1 MTETPRTFGAG
12 QSARDC
18 ERLVRTLQHDERVP
32 AVSAAVV
39 RPDRPGWTLAVGESS
54 PGTDSQ
60 PDTQFRI
67 GSITKTFTA
76 TLVMQLRDEGRL
88 DLDDRLDRHLDVPA
102 QGDLTIRTMLSHT
115 SGLQR
120 EPYGDIWDELSWP
133 STAQLHADLARVE
146 RVLAPARRWHY
157 SNLAYALLGDVVAR
171 LRNAPWAQVLQERLL
186 DPLGLARTSP
196 TPQPPAAQGY
206 LVDAYSDHA
215 RPEPAWEQGSLA
227 AAGML
232 WSTATDLAR
241 WISLL
246 ADPDPAV
253 LASTTVDEM
262 CQPVTVL
269 DPLDWQVGWGL
280 GLILANRSGRTVHT
294 GHDGAMPGFL
304 CGAYVDREKKVAAAV
319 LGSSGTAAETCSL
332 PTRLI
337 EASLAADPRDVE
349 PWRIGEPAPPELAGV
364 LGPWWSEGTEF
375 VFSWHDGH
383 LNARAREAPA
393 DKPPAV
399 FDPAGADTYR
409 VSSGRET
416 GELLRLS
423 RDEHGAVT
431 RMHWATYPVTRSQET
446 FGPSHG

>member
-1 MTETPRTFGAG
+1 MSDCPRVFGAD
-12 QSARDC
+12 QASRDC
-18 ERLVRTLQHDERVP
+18 DRLVRTLQRDERVP
-32 AVSAAVV
+32 AITAAVV
-39 RPDRPGWTLAVGESS
+39 RPDRPGWTLAVGEACA
-54 PGTDSQ
+54 GADVQ

-88 DLDDRLDRHLDVPA
+88 DLDDRLEQHLDVPA
-102 QGDLTIRTMLSHT
+102 HGDLTIRTMLSHT

-133 STAQLHADLARVE
+133 SSDQLRADLSRAE
-146 RVLAPARRWHY
+146 RVLPPSRRWHY
-157 SNLAYALLGDVVAR
+157 SNLAYALLGELVAQ
-171 LRNAPWAQVLQERLL
+171 LRGAPWAQVVADRLL
-186 DPLGLARTSP
+186 DPLGLTRTS
-196 TPQPPAAQGY
+196 TGSKPPAAQGY

-215 RPEPAWEQGSLA
+215 RPEAAWEDGSLA

-232 WSTATDLAR
+232 WSTAADLAR
-241 WISLL
+241 WLSFL

-253 LASTTVDEM
+253 LTPSTVDEM

-280 GLILANRSGRTVHT
+280 GLILVSRPGRTVHA

-304 CGAYVDREKKVAAAV
+304 SGAYVDRAQKVAAAV
-319 LGSSGTAAETCSL
+319 LGSSGAASATCEL

-349 PWRIGEPAPPELAGV
+349 PWRIGESAPPELADV

-375 VFSWHDGH
+375 LFSWHDGH
-383 LNARAREAPA
+383 LTARARDAPA

-399 FDPAGADTYR
+399 FEPGGADSYR
-409 VSSGRET
+409 VVSGRET

-423 RDEHGAVT
+423 RDDHGAV
-431 RMHWATYPVTRSQET
+431 RLMRWATYRVTRAQET
-446 FGPSHG
+446 FGPLHG

>member
-1 MTETPRTFGAG
+1 MSHREHTFGAE
-12 QSARDC
+12 QAARDRD
-18 ERLVRTLQHDERVP
+18 RLVRTLQHDERIP
-32 AVSAAVV
+32 ALTAAVV
-39 RPDRPGWTLAVGESS
+39 RPDRPVWTLVVGESS
-54 PGTDSQ
+54 PGTEAT

-88 DLDDRLDRHLDVPA
+88 DLDDRLGKHLDVPA
-102 QGDLTIRTMLSHT
+102 HGDLTIAKMLSHT

-120 EPYGDIWDELSWP
+120 EPYGDVWDELSWP
-133 STAQLHADLARVE
+133 STDQLHEDLARAE
-146 RVLAPARRWHY
+146 RVLPPGRRWHY
-157 SNLAYALLGDVVAR
+157 SNLAYALLGDVVAK
-171 LRNAPWAQVLQERLL
+171 LRGALWTQVVAERLL
-186 DPLGLARTSP
+186 DPLGLTRTS
-196 TPQPPAAQGY
+196 TTSQPPAAQGF
-206 LVDAYSDHA
+206 LVDAYSDRA
-215 RPEPAWEQGSLA
+215 RAEPAWEDGSLA

-241 WISLL
+241 WISFL
-246 ADPDPAV
+246 ADPDPAI
-253 LASTTVDEM
+253 LAPATVEEM
-262 CQPVTVL
+262 CQPATVV

-280 GLILANRSGRTVHT
+280 GLILANRPGRTVHI

-304 CGAYVDREKKVAAAV
+304 AGAYVDRAEKVAAAV
-319 LGSSGTAAETCSL
+319 LGSSGTAAETCAL
-332 PTRLI
+332 PTQLI

-349 PWRIGEPAPPELAGV
+349 PWRIGEPAPAELAGV

-383 LNARAREAPA
+383 LQASARDAPQ
-393 DKPPAV
+393 DKPPSV
-399 FDPAGADTYR
+399 FEPAGADTYR

-423 RDEHGAVT
+423 RDDAGAVT
-431 RMHWATYPVTRSQET
+431 QMHWATYPVTRSQQT